1 MTFWHCCLSGSRQSW
16 ATTFWRSMTGQTSC
30 LHWLAP
36 LMAPRFPS
44 SCSAAAT
51 FFICCLPPTTADQM
65 PVSSYCMRVS
75 QQTKKQHFYAY
86 RLETHYSSAL
96 LLRSQCIYQCPYCP
110 LLLMYSLHPVCT
122 HVLLIFVFILAYSYI
137 PFTNIIIYIS
147 ICL

>member
-1 MTFWHCCLSGSRQSW
+1 
-16 ATTFWRSMTGQTSC
+16 MTGQTSC

-65 PVSSYCMRVS
+65 LASSYCMRVS
-75 QQTKKQHFYAY
+75 QQTKKQHVYAY

-96 LLRSQCIYQCPYCP
+96 LMLSQCIYPCLYRP
-110 LLLMYSLHPVCT
+110 LLLVYSLHSGCT
-122 HVLLIFVFILAYSYI
+122 HVFFTFVFILAFSYI
-137 PFTNIIIYIS
+137 HFTNIFIYIS
-147 ICL
+147 MCM